1 MSSLSQAQALAAA
14 ISAAMLFALG
24 GVAAKVLR
32 SADMDAFR
40 LTQIRTT
47 GAALILITFAVL
59 KGKSQLYAR
68 KDELK
73 DLIIFGTVGVAAVT
87 SFYFFALKYLYV
99 SVALIIEFTASIWI
113 VLYLRFV
120 KKKQISPLMWWGI
133 LCAFSGLTLLSQ
145 IWTGTSLHPLGVA
158 VAFADAFALAIYF
171 LFADRLSQTRS
182 SLSLMSWGIGVAAI
196 FWALVL
202 PWWNFPFEYLTNTYS
217 LEGNLSNYSAPG
229 WALILWIIIIGTVIP
244 YLLTVTGIREL
255 SASTGSVIGMIEP
268 IFAGV
273 IAWWLLSEA
282 FNSIQL
288 LGCAVVLLGIYLA
301 DKARAQVAK

>member
-1 MSSLSQAQALAAA
+1 MKHRAEFLM

-229 WALILWIIIIGTVIP
+229 WALVLWIIIIGTVIP

-288 LGCAVVLLGIYLA
+288 LGCAIVLLGIYLA

>member
-1 MSSLSQAQALAAA
+1 MKHRAEFLM
-14 ISAAMLFALG
+14 ISAAMLFAFG

-40 LTQIRTT
+40 LTQVRTT

-87 SFYFFALKYLYV
+87 SFYFFAIKYLYV
-99 SVALIIEFTASIWI
+99 SVALVIEFTASIWI
-113 VLYLRFV
+113 VLYLRFI
-120 KKKQISPLMWWGI
+120 KKKQVSPIMWWGI
-133 LCAFSGLTLLSQ
+133 ACAFSGLFLLSQ
-145 IWTGTSLHPLGVA
+145 IWTGTTLHPLGVA

-171 LFADRLSQTRS
+171 LLADRLSQKRS
-182 SLSLMSWGIGVAAI
+182 SLSLMSWGIGVAAV

-229 WALILWIIIIGTVIP
+229 WALILWIIVVGTVIP

-268 IFAGV
+268 LFAGA

-282 FNSIQL
+282 FNTTQL
-288 LGCAVVLLGIYLA
+288 IGCAVLLLGIYLA

>member
-1 MSSLSQAQALAAA
+1 VKHRAEFLM

-113 VLYLRFV
+113 VLYLRFI

-288 LGCAVVLLGIYLA
+288 LGCAIVLLGIYLA

>member
-1 MSSLSQAQALAAA
+1 M
-14 ISAAMLFALG
+14 ISAAMLFAFG

-87 SFYFFALKYLYV
+87 SFYFFAIKYLYV
-99 SVALIIEFTASIWI
+99 SVALVIEFTASIWI
-113 VLYLRFV
+113 VLYLRFI
-120 KKKQISPLMWWGI
+120 KKKQVSPIMWWGI
-133 LCAFSGLTLLSQ
+133 ACAFSGLFLLSQ
-145 IWTGTSLHPLGVA
+145 IWTGTTLHPLGVA

-171 LFADRLSQTRS
+171 LLADRLSQKRS
-182 SLSLMSWGIGVAAI
+182 SLSLMSWGIGVAAV

-229 WALILWIIIIGTVIP
+229 WVLILWIIIIGTVIP

-268 IFAGV
+268 LFAGA

-282 FNSIQL
+282 FNTTQL
-288 LGCAVVLLGIYLA
+288 IGCAVLLLGIYLA
-301 DKARAQVAK
+301 DKARQKVS

>member
-1 MSSLSQAQALAAA
+1 M

-229 WALILWIIIIGTVIP
+229 WALVLWIIIIGTVIP

-288 LGCAVVLLGIYLA
+288 LGCAIVLLGIYLA

>member
-1 MSSLSQAQALAAA
+1 MKHRAEFLM
-14 ISAAMLFALG
+14 ITAAMGFALG

-32 SADMDAFR
+32 EADMDAFR
-40 LTQIRTT
+40 LTQIRST
-47 GAALILITFAVL
+47 GAAIILIAFAVM

-87 SFYFFALKYLYV
+87 SFYFFAIKYLYV
-99 SVALIIEFTASIWI
+99 SVALVIEFTASIWI
-113 VLYLRFV
+113 VLYLRFI
-120 KKKQISPLMWWGI
+120 KKKQVSPIMWWGI
-133 LCAFSGLTLLSQ
+133 ACAFSGLFLLSQ
-145 IWTGTSLHPLGVA
+145 IWTGTTLHPLGVA

-171 LFADRLSQTRS
+171 LLADRLSQKRT
-182 SLSLMSWGIGVAAI
+182 SLSLMSWGIGVAAV

-202 PWWNFPFEYLTNTYS
+202 PWRNFPFEYLTNTYS

-229 WALILWIIIIGTVIP
+229 WALILWIIIVGTVIP

-268 IFAGV
+268 LFAGA
-273 IAWWLLSEA
+273 IAWWLLNEA
-282 FNSIQL
+282 FNTTQL
-288 LGCAVVLLGIYLA
+288 IGCAVLLLGIYLA
-301 DKARAQVAK
+301 DKARQKVS

>member
-1 MSSLSQAQALAAA
+1 MKHRAEFLM

-47 GAALILITFAVL
+47 GAALILIAFAVL

-113 VLYLRFV
+113 VLYLRFI

>member
-1 MSSLSQAQALAAA
+1 
-14 ISAAMLFALG
+14 
-24 GVAAKVLR
+24 
-32 SADMDAFR
+32 MDAFR

>member
-1 MSSLSQAQALAAA
+1 
-14 ISAAMLFALG
+14 MLFALG

-217 LEGNLSNYSAPG
+217 LEGSLSNYSAPG

-301 DKARAQVAK
+301 DKARAQVAE